1 VKTLY
6 GLVIALWLACGL
18 GMHAY
23 FSRSAQGPAEVEQ
36 KRDLY
41 LRQFENNDTVA
52 RRIREEHERSNATV
66 AAGYAAWLVAGVVLT
81 IPAIQF
87 VFQKA
92 EKSIDA

>member
-41 LRQFENNDTVA
+41 LRQFENYDDVA
-52 RRIREEHERSNATV
+52 HRVRDQHERANATV
-66 AAGYAAWLVAGVVLT
+66 AAAYAAWLVAGVMLT
-81 IPAIQF
+81 IPAVQF

-92 EKSIDA
+92 ENSFDA